1 MSFALALILTLL
13 SAACCNF
20 STARAEPR
28 LPPLLGWTLGAA
40 ALLAASLVLVLA
52 ARMSTFTATL
62 TVLTL
67 WMIGLPAVGLLRALR
82 KAQAGRTH
90 G

>member
-1 MSFALALILTLL
+1 MLLVLALILTLL

-28 LPPLLGWTLGAA
+28 LPALFGWVLGMA
-40 ALLAASLVLVLA
+40 ALVLAVVALA
-52 ARMSTFTATL
+52 ARMSTFTAIL
-62 TVLTL
+62 TVLTV
-67 WMIGLPAVGLLRALR
+67 WMIALPAVGVLRAVH
-82 KAQAGRTH
+82 KAYAGRAH

>member
-1 MSFALALILTLL
+1 MLLALALILTLL

-28 LPPLLGWTLGAA
+28 LPALAGSVLCAA
-40 ALLAASLVLVLA
+40 PLVLAVLALA
-52 ARMSTFTATL
+52 ARMSTFTAIL
-62 TVLTL
+62 TVLTV
-67 WMIGLPAVGLLRALR
+67 WMIALPLVGLLRALH
-82 KAQAGRTH
+82 KARAGSAH

>member
-1 MSFALALILTLL
+1 MILTLL

-28 LPPLLGWTLGAA
+28 LPPVPGWTLSAVP
-40 ALLAASLVLVLA
+40 LVLAVLLLA
-52 ARMSTFTATL
+52 ARMSTFSAIL
-62 TVLTL
+62 TVLTV
-67 WMIGLPAVGLLRALR
+67 WMIALPGVGVLRALR
-82 KAQAGRTH
+82 QARAGRAH

>member
-1 MSFALALILTLL
+1 MLFVLALILTLF

-28 LPPLLGWTLGAA
+28 LPPLPGWGLAA
-40 ALLAASLVLVLA
+40 ATLVLAMLLLAARL
-52 ARMSTFTATL
+52 STFAAVVC
-62 TVLTL
+62 VLTA
-67 WMIGLPAVGLLRALR
+67 WMIALPGVGLLRALA
-82 KAQAGRTH
+82 KAAKARRTH

>member
-1 MSFALALILTLL
+1 MLPVLALILTLL

-28 LPPLLGWTLGAA
+28 LPALLGWTLGAA
-40 ALLAASLVLVLA
+40 PLVLAVVALAAS
-52 ARMSTFTATL
+52 MSTFTAILTAL
-62 TVLTL
+62 TV
-67 WMIGLPAVGLLRALR
+67 WMIALPAVGVLRAVR
-82 KAQAGRTH
+82 KARAGSSH

>member
-1 MSFALALILTLL
+1 MPFALALILTLL

-28 LPPLLGWTLGAA
+28 LPPLLGWTVGAA
-40 ALLAASLVLVLA
+40 ALLLSVLA
-52 ARMSTFTATL
+52 LAPRMSSFSAIL

-67 WMIGLPAVGLLRALR
+67 WMIALPAVGVLRALYR
-82 KAQAGRTH
+82 ARAGRAH